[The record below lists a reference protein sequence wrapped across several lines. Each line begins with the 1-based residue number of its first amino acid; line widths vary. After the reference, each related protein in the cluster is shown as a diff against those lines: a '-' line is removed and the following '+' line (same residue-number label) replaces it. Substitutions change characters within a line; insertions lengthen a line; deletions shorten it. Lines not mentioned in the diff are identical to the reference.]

1 MGHPCTTHQTHTP
14 QARTSTGSAP
24 AGAEC
29 KNTEKREADAEKAAK
44 LAKALAEKERVA
56 NRTNKEE
63 MENEK
68 EARAAQAAQ
77 RKKDRDR
84 KLEDKEGNLY

>member
-14 QARTSTGSAP
+14 QARTLTGSAP

-29 KNTEKREADAEKAAK
+29 KNTEKLEAGKAKRTATKAKADAERATN

-56 NRTNKEE
+56 NRT
-63 MENEK
+63 
-68 EARAAQAAQ
+68 
-77 RKKDRDR
+77 
-84 KLEDKEGNLY
+84 

>member
-1 MGHPCTTHQTHTP
+1 LYQTHTP

-29 KNTEKREADAEKAAK
+29 KNTEKLEAGKATRTATKAKAEAKRSTK

-56 NRTNKEE
+56 NRTEE
-63 MENEK
+63 EVDNEK
-68 EARAAQAAQ
+68 EARAAQAA
-77 RKKDRDR
+77 
-84 KLEDKEGNLY
+84 